1 MRRRLYYQCLAAVCA
16 AVMGFT
22 VAGCGSD
29 EQPEQDQAA
38 QVETVDPSA
47 APQQVT
53 WQNYREIALPVSAVS
68 GPKQSSSAAA
78 TGFEQSGQGAAL
90 AAIQTSVRMSVA
102 PDEQWTEIARSSIA
116 PGPGRDAFMVNRAQV
131 SVDGQGTEEEFRP
144 TIRGYIVDEYSP
156 ERAVISVVTEYS
168 DGSLLST
175 REEVVWREGDW
186 KLVIADPEGGDAAA
200 RSIEQ
205 LPESMTVLEE

>member
-1 MRRRLYYQCLAAVCA
+1 MRTRRIAQLVAAGCV
-16 AVMGFT
+16 AVAT
-22 VAGCGSD
+22 ATLAGCGSD
-29 EQPEQDQAA
+29 EPAPEQSA
-38 QVETVDPSA
+38 VEAPAVDPA
-47 APQQVT
+47 APPEQVT

-68 GPKQSSSAAA
+68 GPKQSSTAA
-78 TGFEQSGQGAAL
+78 TGFEQSGQGAGL

-102 PDEQWTEIARSSIA
+102 PDEQWTEIARESIA

-131 SVDGQGTEEEFRP
+131 SVDGQGTDEEFRP
-144 TIRGYIVDEYSP
+144 TIRGYTVDEYSP

-175 REEVVWREGDW
+175 RQEVVWRDGDW
-186 KLVIADPEGGDAAA
+186 KLVIADPEGGSAAS

-205 LPESMTVLEE
+205 VPESMTVVEE